1 MSATFDT
8 AQQHLTSAGI
18 APHSGQSDA
27 LRRYVDLLLE
37 WNRSIN
43 LISRKDEEQV
53 WLHHI
58 LHSLAPLLMHRLPVT
73 AQYIDLGSGGGLPG
87 IPLAVMLP
95 DSTFVL
101 VDSIGK
107 KMRAVEA
114 IVTALRLNNV
124 RCVTGRVEEQSSLL
138 KSADVVLARGVTRML
153 SLARWSWPLFRH
165 EGERLLMAWKGG
177 DVSAELAE
185 ARQHARIE
193 SMEQL
198 NISLEGEPW
207 FSNEEKKLIEVR
219 FT

>member
-8 AQQHLTSAGI
+8 VLLHLNNAGI
-18 APHSGQSDA
+18 ATDSARSDS
-27 LRRYVDLLLE
+27 LRQYVELLLE
-37 WNRSIN
+37 WNRNIN
-43 LISRKDEEQV
+43 LISRKDEEHV

-58 LHSLAPLLMHRLPVT
+58 LHSLAPLLMHRLPTV
-73 AQYIDLGSGGGLPG
+73 ARFIDLGSGGGLPG
-87 IPLAVMLP
+87 IPLAVLLP
-95 DSTFVL
+95 DSSFVL

-114 IVTALRLNNV
+114 IVTALGLNNV

-177 DVSAELAE
+177 DVAAELAE

-193 SMEQL
+193 SMEQF
-198 NISLEGEPW
+198 NISLEGELW